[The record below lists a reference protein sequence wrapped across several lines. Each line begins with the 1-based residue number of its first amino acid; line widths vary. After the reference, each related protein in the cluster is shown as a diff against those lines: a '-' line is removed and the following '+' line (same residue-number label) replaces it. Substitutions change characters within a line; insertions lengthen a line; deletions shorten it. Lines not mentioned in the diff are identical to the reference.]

1 MAEAAEWTWLQDWLE
16 EEYPDGGIRLTF
28 VRGVT
33 PERVIEA
40 FGADPAAAR
49 LLSAEVT
56 EESLGHPWVRV
67 GQTGGW
73 VFSLDN
79 WYELRTCDEFGDIV
93 TQFKELSEG
102 TELAL
107 LQSTMSSEL
116 FYYVRDGALVTSFE
130 PMLSAWR
137 SGSDPDRFVPQMRLV
152 GLDVD
157 PPSDDDDNEL
167 GRDEATAVL
176 EMLTL
181 ALGIRLSRE
190 VAMGPLLTV
199 QPGPSA

>member
-1 MAEAAEWTWLQDWLE
+1 MAEGAEWTWLQDWLE

-40 FGADPAAAR
+40 FGADPTAAR
-49 LLSAEVT
+49 LFSAEAT
-56 EESLGHPWVRV
+56 EETLGHPWVRV
-67 GQTGGW
+67 GQTGEW

-79 WYELRTCDEFGDIV
+79 WYELKTCGEFGDIV
-93 TQFKELSEG
+93 TQFTELSEG

-107 LQSTMSSEL
+107 LQSTMSSDL

-137 SGSDPDRFVPQMRLV
+137 SGSDPDWFVPQMRLV

-157 PPSDDDDNEL
+157 PPSDDDDNEV
-167 GRDEATAVL
+167 GRDEAIAVL

-199 QPGPSA
+199 QPGSA